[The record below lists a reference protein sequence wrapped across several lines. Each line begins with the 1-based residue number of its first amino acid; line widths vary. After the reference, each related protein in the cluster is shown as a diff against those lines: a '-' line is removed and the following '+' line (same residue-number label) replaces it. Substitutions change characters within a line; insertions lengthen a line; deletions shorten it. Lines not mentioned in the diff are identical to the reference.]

1 MKNKISELMDGE
13 LDAVDTEEVI
23 SALKRKDD
31 LLSEWETYH
40 VISDALRHPAA
51 SLPVDVTR
59 RVSDRLISE
68 PILLAPRALS
78 QLRKRKLISLSAAAS
93 FAVLVSGW
101 LMMQTNNTQQE
112 TQVAENV
119 NNKAV
124 VQVDHPLAFQ
134 PSSAFT
140 LPMIPQHPGHG
151 DYSLIH
157 RGFSPHTMM
166 YAPVMSVHQIE
177 DEKEIK
183 K

>member
-1 MKNKISELMDGE
+1 MDGE
-13 LDAVDTEEVI
+13 LDAVDTEKVI

-40 VISDALRHPAA
+40 VISDALRYPAA
-51 SLPVDVTR
+51 SLPIDVTR
-59 RVSDRLISE
+59 RVSDRLINE
-68 PILLAPRALS
+68 PMLLAPRALS

-101 LMMQTNNTQQE
+101 LMMQTTNTNTQQE
-112 TQVAENV
+112 TLVAENV

-177 DEKEIK
+177 DEQEIK